1 MKADAGATKRLR
13 REEVFG
19 LACAVRE
26 EPQAVA
32 RWCGGIL
39 LDAPANSFF
48 GQQAGDEG
56 EIRFTILDAETSH
69 RDLGHERSHLV
80 APLPGRMLAVARKH
94 PLDDLDQPQLLEDTI
109 VADLRKQ
116 PGPGHH
122 VEPVAPETA
131 IGV

>member
-1 MKADAGATKRLR
+1 
-13 REEVFG
+13 
-19 LACAVRE
+19 
-26 EPQAVA
+26 
-32 RWCGGIL
+32 
-39 LDAPANSFF
+39 
-48 GQQAGDEG
+48 
-56 EIRFTILDAETSH
+56 
-69 RDLGHERSHLV
+69 
-80 APLPGRMLAVARKH
+80 MLAVARKH